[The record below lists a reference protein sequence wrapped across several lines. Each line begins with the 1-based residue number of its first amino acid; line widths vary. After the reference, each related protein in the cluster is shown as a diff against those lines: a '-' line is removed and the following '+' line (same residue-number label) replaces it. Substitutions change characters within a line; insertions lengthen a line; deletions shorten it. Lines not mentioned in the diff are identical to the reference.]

1 MTNDANDWFDIGR
14 EFLIALPG
22 ILAAVF
28 TWRIKVQ
35 ANEIRDQVTND
46 HNTNLRDDID
56 RLAARVEV
64 AVAEVEGLARQR
76 DQDALAIV
84 DLDRR
89 TNRIGEEVRTDRAQL
104 LKVEADLY
112 QLEAGARRVVT
123 RYHPEEGE
131 TL

>member
-1 MTNDANDWFDIGR
+1 MTYDANDWFDIGAY
-14 EFLIALPG
+14 FLIALPA

-56 RLAARVEV
+56 RLADRVEV

-89 TNRIGEEVRTDRAQL
+89 TSRIGEEVRTDRAQL

-112 QLEAGARRVVT
+112 QLEARSRRVVT

>member
-1 MTNDANDWFDIGR
+1 MTNDANDWFDIGAY
-14 EFLIALPG
+14 FLIALPG
-22 ILAAVF
+22 ILASVF

-64 AVAEVEGLARQR
+64 AVAEVEGLAHQR

-112 QLEAGARRVVT
+112 QLEAGTRRVVT
-123 RYHPEEGE
+123 RYHPKEGE

>member
-1 MTNDANDWFDIGR
+1 MTQDANDWFDIGAY
-14 EFLIALPG
+14 FLIALPG

-64 AVAEVEGLARQR
+64 AVAAVEGLARQR

-84 DLDRR
+84 DLDR
-89 TNRIGEEVRTDRAQL
+89 
-104 LKVEADLY
+104 KS
-112 QLEAGARRVVT
+112 VV
-123 RYHPEEGE
+123 
-131 TL
+131 